1 MLLQPGVPTSFTL
14 TIGWVDLVIMLI
26 LIITFFRWRRA
37 FSIVLLLVVA
47 LYLIRIFPSELIW
60 LVNRIND
67 LNGPAA
73 FITVGR

>member
-1 MLLQPGVPTSFTL
+1 MLLQSGVPTSFTL

-37 FSIVLLLVVA
+37 FSLVFLLVAEV
-47 LYLIRIFPSELIW
+47 YVVRIFPNELIW
-60 LVNRIND
+60 LLNRIND

-73 FITVGR
+73 FITIGR

>member
-1 MLLQPGVPTSFTL
+1 MLLQSGVPTSFTL

-26 LIITFFRWRRA
+26 LIIAFFRWRRA
-37 FSIVLLLVVA
+37 FSLVFLLVVA
-47 LYLIRIFPSELIW
+47 LYVVRIFPNELIW
-60 LVNRIND
+60 LLNRIND

>member
-1 MLLQPGVPTSFTL
+1 MLFQSGVPTSFTF
-14 TIGWVDLVIMLI
+14 TIGWVDLVIMII

-37 FSIVLLLVVA
+37 FSIVFLLVVA
-47 LYLIRIFPSELIW
+47 LYLIRIFPNELIW
-60 LVNRIND
+60 IVNRIND

>member
-1 MLLQPGVPTSFTL
+1 MLFQPGIPARFTF

-26 LIITFFRWRRA
+26 LIVTFLRWRRA
-37 FSIVLLLVVA
+37 FSIVLLLVAA

-60 LVNRIND
+60 LVNRINE

-73 FITVGR
+73 FVTIGR